1 MDRFMIEVIV
11 VGVVLTIG
19 YVFYSDQI
27 NRKNINEA
35 IKAANEKVVSI
46 KRTSNNF
53 IFIDFRYK
61 IEVVDRNGT
70 RKMKECKI
78 SPNRKIEWMN

>member
-19 YVFYSDQI
+19 YVFYSDQV
-27 NRKNINEA
+27 NRKNIDEA
-35 IKAANEKVVSI
+35 LKAANEKVISL

-61 IEVVDRNGT
+61 IEVVDKNGT
-70 RKMKECKI
+70 RKTKECKI
-78 SPNRKIEWMN
+78 GPNRKIEWMN